1 MTRPQP
7 KFHPRNRLG
16 ISGGMPP
23 APMRRP
29 SSQEVMGQLKKNLN
43 SSAADFLAGATA
55 FEAGVST
62 PLATVLGTD
71 PVLRGIAGAFDIQ
84 EIKDIQDYAL
94 KDPYG
99 ASHEL
104 HSAIGTGT
112 GFSPAWKQAEMDARQ
127 EKNAGS
133 RDAIKPKG
141 AAFSKGLAGF
151 KSPSF
156 TRVMNQASEGPRT
169 GLQSWAVW

>member
-16 ISGGMPP
+16 IAGGIP
-23 APMRRP
+23 APRGGRP
-29 SSQEVMGQLKKNLN
+29 SSQDVMAMYKKNN
-43 SSAADFLAGATA
+43 PTASADLLQGMTA
-55 FEAGVST
+55 FNSALGT
-62 PLATVLGTD
+62 PFAAILATD
-71 PVLRGIAGAFDIQ
+71 PVLRGIGGMFDID
-84 EIKDIQDYAL
+84 EIKNIQDAAL
-94 KDPYG
+94 DNPYG
-99 ASHEL
+99 MIHEVNTAL
-104 HSAIGTGT
+104 SFT
-112 GFSPAWKQAEMDARQ
+112 GFSPSWKQAELDARQ
-127 EKNAGS
+127 EQTAGTP
-133 RDAIKPKG
+133 IKPKG